1 MGIFRVKIGIGN
13 MEGGD
18 LQEVDALVD
27 TGATHTM
34 APGSF
39 LQNLRIRPMYA
50 SEVTVASGV
59 SENWDVGIANIA
71 YGGRRALCQVF
82 FGPEGADYLFGATSL
97 EALGFVVDPVAKE
110 LQPTSLRI

>member
-59 SENWDVGIANIA
+59 SENWDVGIANIS
-71 YGGRRALCQVF
+71 YGGRRGSLPSVLWAGGGGLLVRGDFPGGFGLCG
-82 FGPEGADYLFGATSL
+82 GPRRQ
-97 EALGFVVDPVAKE
+97 E